1 MVRQVTTTTDSYW
14 SEANR
19 SHWSSVQIILTF
31 QSNALNKSAKSDI
44 CILQSTCSGFVM
56 MSNSLNSHEF
66 GLSKVLGGYK
76 LPCITYVLF
85 SPNLLLPA
93 PRAKPRRGSR
103 YQESS
108 EDVASQTHTNKR
120 AHSTK
125 RALHTHF
132 CRVCGGWQK
141 LSRARTH
148 THTSS
153 QLNIKLFC
161 SRYLLHVFY
170 DLTVTEPD

>member
-1 MVRQVTTTTDSYW
+1 M
-14 SEANR
+14 
-19 SHWSSVQIILTF
+19 QIILTF
-31 QSNALNKSAKSDI
+31 QCNVPNKSAKSDI
-44 CILQSTCSGFVM
+44 CILQSTCSGLVM

-103 YQESS
+103 YRESS
-108 EDVASQTHTNKR
+108 EDVASETHTQTN
-120 AHSTK
+120 AHVQQNV
-125 RALHTHF
+125 HCTHASAEF
-132 CRVCGGWQK
+132 VGVGK
-141 LSRARTH
+141 DTRTHNH
-148 THTSS
+148 THTYTHICESS

-161 SRYLLHVFY
+161 SRYLLHFSM
-170 DLTVTEPD
+170 T

>member
-1 MVRQVTTTTDSYW
+1 
-14 SEANR
+14 
-19 SHWSSVQIILTF
+19 
-31 QSNALNKSAKSDI
+31 
-44 CILQSTCSGFVM
+44 M

-66 GLSKVLGGYK
+66 GLSKILGGYK

-103 YQESS
+103 YRESS

-125 RALHTHF
+125 RALHTHTHL
-132 CRVCGGWQK
+132 RI
-141 LSRARTH
+141 LSAEH
-148 THTSS
+148 
-153 QLNIKLFC
+153 
-161 SRYLLHVFY
+161 
-170 DLTVTEPD
+170 